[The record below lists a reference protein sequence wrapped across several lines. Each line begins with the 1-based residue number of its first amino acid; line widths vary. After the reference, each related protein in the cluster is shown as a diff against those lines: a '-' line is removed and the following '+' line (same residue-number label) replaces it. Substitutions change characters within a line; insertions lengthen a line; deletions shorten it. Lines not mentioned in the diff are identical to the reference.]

1 LAAIRTDGL
10 RLICQ
15 NGSEQDAR
23 LRATDHLAE
32 LGPQDIVILAVK
44 AHQLGVI
51 AAQLPS
57 LFTADTIVVTAQNG
71 IPWWYFYKCIGPF
84 EGRRI
89 ELLDPGGLI
98 AAHIDSERII
108 GTVPYPAC
116 ILEAPGIVRVIE
128 GNRFPVGE
136 LDGGSSSRVQHLS
149 SLLRGA
155 GFKSPVLD
163 DIRSEIWLKLW
174 GSMAFNPLSAL
185 TRATLIEICDFA
197 PTRELAVKMMT
208 EAQTVGERLGVRFRV
223 PLERR
228 IAGAA
233 AVGHHKT
240 SMLQDVEM
248 GREIELDAL
257 VGAVIE
263 LGRIVG
269 VPTPTTENIYALA
282 ALLATTLSTAR
293 SRAASN

>member
-1 LAAIRTDGL
+1 M
-10 RLICQ
+10 
-15 NGSEQDAR
+15 
-23 LRATDHLAE
+23 
-32 LGPQDIVILAVK
+32 
-44 AHQLGVI
+44 
-51 AAQLPS
+51 
-57 LFTADTIVVTAQNG
+57 
-71 IPWWYFYKCIGPF
+71 
-84 EGRRI
+84 
-89 ELLDPGGLI
+89 
-98 AAHIDSERII
+98 
-108 GTVPYPAC
+108 
-116 ILEAPGIVRVIE
+116 LEAPGVVRVIE
-128 GNRFPVGE
+128 GDRFPVGE
-136 LDGGSSSRVQHLS
+136 LDGGRSLRVQRLS
-149 SLLRGA
+149 SMLRDA
-155 GFKSPVLD
+155 GFKSPILD

-208 EAQTVGERLGVRFRV
+208 EAQTVGERLGARFRV

-228 IAGAA
+228 LAGAA

>member
-1 LAAIRTDGL
+1 
-10 RLICQ
+10 
-15 NGSEQDAR
+15 
-23 LRATDHLAE
+23 
-32 LGPQDIVILAVK
+32 
-44 AHQLGVI
+44 
-51 AAQLPS
+51 
-57 LFTADTIVVTAQNG
+57 
-71 IPWWYFYKCIGPF
+71 
-84 EGRRI
+84 
-89 ELLDPGGLI
+89 
-98 AAHIDSERII
+98 
-108 GTVPYPAC
+108 
-116 ILEAPGIVRVIE
+116 
-128 GNRFPVGE
+128 
-136 LDGGSSSRVQHLS
+136 
-149 SLLRGA
+149 
-155 GFKSPVLD
+155 
-163 DIRSEIWLKLW
+163 
-174 GSMAFNPLSAL
+174 
-185 TRATLIEICDFA
+185 
-197 PTRELAVKMMT
+197 MMT